1 MKSYPS
7 LWISYYVTFSDLFVI
22 TVVPLFR
29 GMCGLTSM
37 PCSTPQCRDVCVRV
51 CYFVLCH
58 SDDVALAGRRTG
70 ASVQASPSMLNVPG
84 HSKLLRTSGSQGL
97 LGSGISRWEE
107 TAEACVASA
116 LANQHSH
123 RTHMHARRPN
133 LCSPSIIPSSFFFFF
148 FFFYLPCSLSPTAPR
163 PPKSEGGVGGGGN

>member
-97 LGSGISRWEE
+97 LGSGISR
-107 TAEACVASA
+107 
-116 LANQHSH
+116 
-123 RTHMHARRPN
+123 
-133 LCSPSIIPSSFFFFF
+133 
-148 FFFYLPCSLSPTAPR
+148 
-163 PPKSEGGVGGGGN
+163 